1 MKMCSSPQ
9 EYINTVA
16 KFAQKACKRF
26 KKEIGKSFYLPSVLI
41 AQACQENGY
50 GMDPKCEILL
60 LSNNMVG
67 IKRDLLNK
75 SWTDIDLG
83 VWDGE
88 YINKKTPEV
97 YNGVGVEIYD
107 DFRIYTDV
115 EQSFMDYLCF
125 MRWGGYSVGNP
136 KYYDKIKGIKD
147 YKTLIRTVSSL
158 GYATDPNYANSI
170 ISKIEKY
177 DLTKYDDL
185 HGIKA
190 SSYWPSGAGNIK
202 EDKKE
207 PTNSGLVDLVKLS
220 PCNSGK
226 RNSSIDRITPHCI
239 VGQLSASTIGDCFRD
254 LSVKASCNYGI
265 GVDCKVIMCVPE
277 DTHSWCSSSSA
288 NDDRAV
294 TIECACDKTAPY
306 AFHNDVYQKL
316 IDLCTDICKR
326 NGKDT
331 LLWLGSSSK
340 SLSYT
345 PKKNEMVLTVHRWF
359 ANKSCPGDWMYA
371 RMGDLASKVTS
382 RLGGK
387 TEPDQSNENSS
398 ITYRVQVGAYSNKSY
413 AEKRLRQVTSAGFDA
428 FITDGSDGYYRVQVG
443 AYSLKENAL
452 AMLYRVQ
459 NAGFSAILKE
469 V

>member
-1 MKMCSSPQ
+1 M
-9 EYINTVA
+9 
-16 KFAQKACKRF
+16 
-26 KKEIGKSFYLPSVLI
+26 
-41 AQACQENGY
+41 
-50 GMDPKCEILL
+50 
-60 LSNNMVG
+60 
-67 IKRDLLNK
+67 
-75 SWTDIDLG
+75 
-83 VWDGE
+83 
-88 YINKKTPEV
+88 
-97 YNGVGVEIYD
+97 
-107 DFRIYTDV
+107 
-115 EQSFMDYLCF
+115 
-125 MRWGGYSVGNP
+125 
-136 KYYDKIKGIKD
+136 
-147 YKTLIRTVSSL
+147 
-158 GYATDPNYANSI
+158 
-170 ISKIEKY
+170 
-177 DLTKYDDL
+177 

-190 SSYWPSGAGNIK
+190 SSYWPSGAGDIK

-207 PTNSGLVDLVKLS
+207 PTNSSLVDLVKLS

-239 VGQLSASTIGDCFRD
+239 VGQLNASTIGDCFRD

-294 TIECACDKTAPY
+294 TIECACDKTSPY
-306 AFHNDVYQKL
+306 AFHSDVYQKL

-340 SLSYT
+340 SLSYV
-345 PKKNEMVLTVHRWF
+345 PKKNEMVLTAHRWF

-398 ITYRVQVGAYSNKSY
+398 ITYRVQIGAYSNKSY

-428 FITDGSDGYYRVQVG
+428 FITDGLDGYYRVQVG